1 MRHPVEAFSA
11 LIDDFRRH
19 MRLQLSWLDVRQVL
33 AQAEALRD
41 QYLTCHNA
49 DCDSDCADRLR
60 ALALLPQYAAIAGEL
75 LHAASELDGRLQLIR
90 HLAAE
95 ETKCA

>member
-1 MRHPVEAFSA
+1 MKHPVEAFSA

-19 MRLQLSWLDVRQVL
+19 MRLQLSWLDVRDVL
-33 AQAEALRD
+33 AKAEVLRD
-41 QYLTCHNA
+41 QYRTCHNNT

-60 ALALLPQYAAIAGEL
+60 ALALLPEYHAITGEL

-90 HLAAE
+90 HLAK
-95 ETKCA
+95 ETECA